1 MQLDIFV
8 LHFLPSAFCD
18 QLFGLEFANFVST
31 YILSWKKSNSIN
43 HDKKNV
49 LHQHSEC
56 MSKETL
62 RQILFY
68 LFCAYLKP
76 WLGTFYLQMQ
86 YSSRQFSFNSVV
98 EFWSTKP
105 EIVKDYL
112 SYTELKPHWV
122 VDRKIL
128 THIFKIVIALQ

>member
-1 MQLDIFV
+1 MRFGDSNTVPNLLNQWIAFIRAYLDTI
-8 LHFLPSAFCD
+8 
-18 QLFGLEFANFVST
+18 Q
-31 YILSWKKSNSIN
+31 K
-43 HDKKNV
+43 
-49 LHQHSEC
+49 
-56 MSKETL
+56 TL
-62 RQILFY
+62 TL
-68 LFCAYLKP
+68 YLKP

-86 YSSRQFSFNSVV
+86 YSCRQFSCNSVV

-122 VDRKIL
+122 VDRDIL